1 MKKNNNK
8 AKKKVVTAEVHDY
21 DNLDVSEV
29 IKGQKPITFESLGLR
44 LPETQPTQVVSIR
57 VPTQLLNE
65 IRAISSQNDVPYQG
79 LIKMY
84 LAEAVSRAKNKKR
97 VS

>member
-1 MKKNNNK
+1 MKKNNKN
-8 AKKKVVTAEVHDY
+8 AKKNMTVEIHDY
-21 DNLDVSEV
+21 DGLDVSEV
-29 IKGQKPITFESLGLR
+29 IQGQKPIKFESLGLR
-44 LPETQPTQVVSIR
+44 LPEVPPTQVVSIR

-84 LAEAVSRAKNKKR
+84 LAEAVSRAKNKKH
-97 VS
+97 VG